1 MASRM
6 RDGLRQGTRKRLWRL
21 LAPKI
26 RTELDDHL
34 AITLEQSTG
43 LIDLREAD
51 RAREASVTRDT
62 ASRALPRRR
71 EGALLIVP
79 GINAIDRTPPPLP
92 VPPQELWA
100 VHADY
105 LETGERHSQ
114 TMRELCAKHGVPI
127 ADGVRVLDF
136 GCGSGRVLRH
146 LVDVTESGEVWGADL
161 DSERIDW
168 CRSNLTPP
176 FRFITTD
183 TAPHLPFEDNYFDL
197 VFAGS
202 VFTHITDQDDSWLME
217 LRRIT
222 RPGGLL
228 YLSVIE
234 RNMIESVLSQ
244 EGPTPYRDWFAGDLD
259 TDADLDLAFREGVS
273 ALANGAGMFAVGEDS
288 YIPNVFHDRDYLK
301 RYWGSVLEWLEI
313 VEEAWFRQA
322 VVVLRKP

>member
-1 MASRM
+1 MAARI
-6 RDGLRQGTRKRLWRL
+6 RDGLRRKARERVWRL
-21 LAPKI
+21 LSPEVSAA
-26 RTELDDHL
+26 LDKH
-34 AITLEQSTG
+34 ATGTLGEVRA
-43 LIDLREAD
+43 LIDEHEGAGPDEPPGTREI
-51 RAREASVTRDT
+51 
-62 ASRALPRRR
+62 ASRALPRHRT
-71 EGALLIVP
+71 GALLTVP
-79 GINAIDRTPPPLP
+79 GIADVGDAPP
-92 VPPQELWA
+92 VPPRDLWA

-105 LETGERHSQ
+105 LETGERHSR
-114 TMRELCAKHGVPI
+114 TMRELCAKHGRPI
-127 ADGVRVLDF
+127 VDGMRILDF
-136 GCGSGRVLRH
+136 GCGTGRVLRH

-168 CRSNLTPP
+168 CRSHLTPP

-234 RNMIESVLSQ
+234 RDMIGSVLAQ
-244 EGPTPYRDWFAGDLD
+244 EGSTPYKDWFVGGLD
-259 TDADLDLAFREGVS
+259 TEADLDAAFLEGVA
-273 ALANGAGMFAVGEDS
+273 ALDAGAGMFAVGEDS
-288 YIPNVFHDRDYLK
+288 YIPNVFHDREYL
-301 RYWGSVLEWLEI
+301 RAYWGSMLEWLEI

-322 VVVLRKP
+322 VVVLRKA